1 MSDDARKE
9 LARFD
14 AASSPLLS
22 DNIVKIA
29 VNGISGEVWFGTAE
43 GIVSYR
49 GEATAGVDDFSG
61 MYAFPNP
68 VREDF
73 EGVVT
78 VTGLVEN
85 SSVKITD
92 VSGNLVWET
101 KSLGGQATW
110 DLRNFRGQRVATGV
124 YLVFCATEDGSLAG
138 VTKMLVIR

>member
-1 MSDDARKE
+1 
-9 LARFD
+9 
-14 AASSPLLS
+14 
-22 DNIVKIA
+22 
-29 VNGISGEVWFGTAE
+29 
-43 GIVSYR
+43 
-49 GEATAGVDDFSG
+49 

-92 VSGNLVWET
+92 VSGNLVWEGT
-101 KSLGGQATW
+101 SLGGQATW
-110 DLRNFRGQRVATGV
+110 DLLNYRGQRVATGV
-124 YLVFCATEDGSLAG
+124 YLVFCTTKDGNLAG